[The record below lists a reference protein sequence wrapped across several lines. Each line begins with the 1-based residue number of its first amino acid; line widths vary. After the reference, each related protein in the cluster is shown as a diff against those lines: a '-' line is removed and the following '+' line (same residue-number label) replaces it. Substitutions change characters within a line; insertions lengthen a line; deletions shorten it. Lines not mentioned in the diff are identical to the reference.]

1 MSMKRLFERYRRRI
15 STIVPYPSRAMRLS
29 LDFHPFTVLGGT
41 WFDYVN
47 RNLTMSEQSKKDGDT
62 IWWVRLGPFTLAYGR
77 MM

>member
-1 MSMKRLFERYRRRI
+1 
-15 STIVPYPSRAMRLS
+15 MRVS

-47 RNLTMSEQSKKDGDT
+47 RNRTMSDQNKKDGDT
-62 IWWVRLGPFTLAYGR
+62 IWWVRFGPFTIAYGR